1 MAIAKSASIV
11 IIFFALAHYAD
22 AAVRNRTTVGHD
34 IFGDSNHARDVLL
47 PGEKLVNVESFGA
60 KGDGVTDCTQA
71 FMSAWQATC
80 HASGQ
85 NRLYIPAG
93 RFLVSSMYFAGPC
106 LAPNPI
112 TIQVVGTVLATTDP
126 SEYENGEWLMFDH
139 INGLK
144 IVGGGVFDGQGQQS
158 WEHTENCELSN
169 SECKRNPSSL
179 YFHDVQNA
187 IVANIKSLNPKG
199 FHFFITACS
208 NIRLR
213 KLKIIAP
220 ETSPNTDGIHIS
232 NSINVIVARNTIATG
247 DDCLSMIQGCENIFI
262 NRLKCGPGHG
272 ISIGSLGKYPD
283 EREVKGIRIK
293 NSALIG
299 TTNGLRIKTWPERY
313 GGGASE
319 ISFSNIN
326 MTNVRNPIIIDQ
338 EYECHPDCKKKPSL
352 VRIADIH
359 FANVR
364 GTTATPIA
372 VDMRCSAQFPC
383 MGVSVRDIDLK
394 FGTVPSTARCV
405 NVKPVYGGLLN
416 PPACP

>member
-169 SECKRNPSSL
+169 SECKRNPS
-179 YFHDVQNA
+179 
-187 IVANIKSLNPKG
+187 
-199 FHFFITACS
+199 
-208 NIRLR
+208 
-213 KLKIIAP
+213 
-220 ETSPNTDGIHIS
+220 
-232 NSINVIVARNTIATG
+232 
-247 DDCLSMIQGCENIFI
+247 
-262 NRLKCGPGHG
+262 
-272 ISIGSLGKYPD
+272 
-283 EREVKGIRIK
+283 
-293 NSALIG
+293 
-299 TTNGLRIKTWPERY
+299 
-313 GGGASE
+313 
-319 ISFSNIN
+319 
-326 MTNVRNPIIIDQ
+326 
-338 EYECHPDCKKKPSL
+338 PSL